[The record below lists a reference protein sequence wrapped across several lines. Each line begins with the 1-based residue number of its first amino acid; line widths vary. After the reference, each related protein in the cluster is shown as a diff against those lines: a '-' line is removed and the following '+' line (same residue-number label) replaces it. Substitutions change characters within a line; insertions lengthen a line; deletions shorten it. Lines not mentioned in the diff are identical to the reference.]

1 MLPHLTRYFY
11 CESGLKDQCALVL
24 SSSFG
29 LGKAV
34 AKELASERAKVML
47 FSPFEEELKNAKQE
61 IIEDTKNDNIDYF
74 CGDLTKPEDIKALV
88 KTTCE
93 KFGPIFA
100 LFNNAGGPPA
110 GPLNSFDD
118 QTWYNAFEL
127 TLLSY
132 QRVVREVAPIMM
144 ENGGGRIVNST
155 SSSIKAVLDNLG
167 LSNTMRA
174 GVVGWSKTVSQELGK
189 YNILVNVIGP
199 GRIGT
204 ARIDYLDKM
213 RADKQGITVKE
224 LQENTWKTIPL
235 GRYGKP
241 EEYGKLAAFLLSATA
256 NTYITGQTI
265 LLDGGLVKAL

>member
-1 MLPHLTRYFY
+1 MDL
-11 CESGLKDQCALVL
+11 GLKDKCALVL
-24 SSSFG
+24 ASSAG

-34 AKELASERAKVML
+34 AAELAAEGAKVML
-47 FSPFEEELKNAKQE
+47 FSPLKDQLQE
-61 IIEDTKNDNIDYF
+61 AEAQIKAATGNENVAHF
-74 CGDLTKPEDIKALV
+74 CGDLTKPEDIKELV
-88 KTTCE
+88 KVTCST
-93 KFGPIFA
+93 FGPIYA

-110 GPLNSFDD
+110 GPVNSFDD
-118 QTWYNAFEL
+118 GAWYKAFEL

-155 SSSIKAVLDNLG
+155 SSSVKAVLDNLG
-167 LSNTMRA
+167 LSNTMRS

-204 ARIDYLDKM
+204 ARIDHLDKL
-213 RADKQGITVKE
+213 RAEKQGITVEE
-224 LQENTWKTIPL
+224 LQANTFKTIPL

-241 EEYGKLAAFLLSATA
+241 EEYAKLAAFLLSSTA

-265 LLDGGLVKAL
+265 LVDGGLVKAL